1 MEEPEGWRELQQ
13 KALDETDPQR
23 LIEIIDQLVGILAA
37 HEKKMSSDSARRNF
51 RQPEESPDSAA

>member
-13 KALDETDPQR
+13 KALDERDPQR

-37 HEKKMSSDSARRNF
+37 HEKKVASDSARKNS
-51 RQPEESPDSAA
+51 RQPEELPDSAA